1 MVAFHPD
8 GRIDEAEHHNPDG
21 SISRSTFVY
30 DDAGRLTES
39 QSRMDEGSA
48 SKVVYSYDAAGR
60 HVRTVQ
66 VNPDGVEREIE
77 VYTYDDRGRKTELRF
92 LHAPDANRVYGYAV
106 EGTQL
111 YAAPGATTMMVSYA
125 QSGVPD
131 EVLFHDAHQHLVR
144 RVIFERDN
152 RGRLLSEQLQSGEQ
166 SPFAEL
172 QRQLEDASPE
182 VSARKAAA
190 LAHLFGPRQTMS
202 QTSYAYDENGRLR
215 ERNTRMGTLGRNRDS
230 FLYDEYSKTIEHT
243 TEHESYKI
251 GIDEHGNQHTVS
263 DHSSRQYSRFE
274 YQYDK
279 QGNWTER
286 VVWTRIEPNP
296 NFERSNIERRE
307 ITYYSV

>member
-8 GRIDEAEHHNPDG
+8 GRIDEAEHHNPDR
-21 SISRSTFVY
+21 SISRSTFLY

-39 QSRMDEGSA
+39 QSRMDEGPA

-106 EGTQL
+106 AGTEMA
-111 YAAPGATTMMVSYA
+111 YAAPGATTMMVSCA

-144 RVIFERDN
+144 RVVFERDD
-152 RGRLLSEQLQSGEQ
+152 RGRLLSEHLQFGQ

-251 GIDEHGNQHTVS
+251 GIDEQGNQHTTS
-263 DHSSRQYSRFE
+263 DHSSRQYSRF
-274 YQYDK
+274 
-279 QGNWTER
+279 
-286 VVWTRIEPNP
+286 
-296 NFERSNIERRE
+296 
-307 ITYYSV
+307 